1 MYLLWPVLLSQLS
14 LLTIPMFGLTNFIL
28 CFGFI
33 FHGYFSLILP
43 HQQQK
48 IIIFQSHKTMTLSGS
63 KSGNSWSQ
71 AQVQPPQ
78 ARVPSARLCCL
89 LKIEDKRRSLSSLR
103 LLPYNVS
110 FHVNSNNHFINDVV
124 SESARRYFCYL
135 PRYQDD
141 LRRSQP
147 CQSRPVWKEDERSVP
162 PPL

>member
-1 MYLLWPVLLSQLS
+1 MENFYKPRKLRTRSSIGWLLGVRYAAALPLDRHWCIYCGLSFSPSWVFWQYPCLDLLILSFVLVSFF
-14 LLTIPMFGLTNFIL
+14 MV
-28 CFGFI
+28 I
-33 FHGYFSLILP
+33 FLFLILP

-71 AQVQPPQ
+71 AQVQSPQ

-110 FHVNSNNHFINDVV
+110 FHG
-124 SESARRYFCYL
+124 
-135 PRYQDD
+135 
-141 LRRSQP
+141 
-147 CQSRPVWKEDERSVP
+147 
-162 PPL
+162 